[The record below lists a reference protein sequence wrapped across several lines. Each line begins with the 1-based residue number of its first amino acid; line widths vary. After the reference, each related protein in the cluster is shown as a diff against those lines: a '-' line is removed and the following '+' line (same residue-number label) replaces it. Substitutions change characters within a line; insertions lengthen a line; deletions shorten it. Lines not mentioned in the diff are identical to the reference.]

1 MLCSPRDRDKLVI
14 DVADMRCRIADENP
28 RPSAWDL
35 RNRRGGLVDLEFI
48 VQFLMLRE
56 AASAPQIL
64 HRGTSEAIAALGEA
78 GLLPP
83 QARHE
88 LGTAAGLF
96 RNVQEVLALLGD
108 GLPAAG
114 DLEEPDAATL
124 AACVG
129 AIDFARL
136 DADITDAAARVRGW
150 YDRLIG
156 EPARRAA
163 QERGED
169 AR

>member
-1 MLCSPRDRDKLVI
+1 
-14 DVADMRCRIADENP
+14 
-28 RPSAWDL
+28 
-35 RNRRGGLVDLEFI
+35 
-48 VQFLMLRE
+48 MLRD

-64 HRGTSEAIAALGEA
+64 RRETTEAITALGEA
-78 GLLPP
+78 DLLPP

-88 LGTAAGLF
+88 LGAAAVLF
-96 RNVQEVLALLGD
+96 RNVQEVVALLGD
-108 GLPAAG
+108 GSLPPG
-114 DLEEPDAATL
+114 GLEEPDAATL

-156 EPARRAA
+156 QPARRAA
-163 QERGED
+163 QTRGED